1 MFPCIENKRVYCILD
16 VEGVR
21 SIMPEWFEVI
31 YYIIVPVIGIVLA
44 WVLQNL
50 NEGINHDKQWKQ
62 VKEKSSVDIYLNY
75 FILVMVLGFA
85 WNIVVIIFSCLFA
98 FVFHIYYYSNMYNI
112 IVSIVSIIPYV
123 IVVLLKICKKIK
135 RKLYLLEV

>member
-1 MFPCIENKRVYCILD
+1 
-16 VEGVR
+16 
-21 SIMPEWFEVI
+21 MPEWFEVI